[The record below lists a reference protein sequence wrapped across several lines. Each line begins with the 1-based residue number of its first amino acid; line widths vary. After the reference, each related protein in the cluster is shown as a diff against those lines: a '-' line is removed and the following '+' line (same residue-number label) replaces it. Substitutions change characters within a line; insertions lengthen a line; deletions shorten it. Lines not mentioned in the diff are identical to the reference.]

1 MAEKCLSDASAVLEK
16 RIVSHPTEKEEL
28 TSIVNDI
35 KARIAEHKDME
46 KGVFND
52 TYVKAPG
59 LLYKHQIY
67 LASVKLRWQDHVWT
81 WSCWSS

>member
-1 MAEKCLSDASAVLEK
+1 MAEKCLSDASIVLEK

-28 TSIVNDI
+28 SSIVNDI

-59 LLYKHQIY
+59 CLMNI
-67 LASVKLRWQDHVWT
+67 R
-81 WSCWSS
+81 SSI

>member
-1 MAEKCLSDASAVLEK
+1 MLEK

-28 TSIVNDI
+28 SSIVNDI

-59 LLYKHQIY
+59 CLMNI
-67 LASVKLRWQDHVWT
+67 R
-81 WSCWSS
+81 SSI